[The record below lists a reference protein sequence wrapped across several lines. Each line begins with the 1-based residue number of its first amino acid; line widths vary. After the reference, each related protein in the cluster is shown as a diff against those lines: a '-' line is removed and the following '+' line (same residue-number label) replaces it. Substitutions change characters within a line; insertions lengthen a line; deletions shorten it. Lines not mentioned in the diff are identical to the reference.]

1 MVNLNHLPRLSHL
14 RSGLVRLAGMV
25 VDAIEELDG
34 VKLDKPEILTATL
47 PATGW
52 SSDNTAGYPYYYDLT
67 VTGVTAAD
75 IVIATL
81 TPASIV
87 TATACGMCP
96 ANESRAGVV
105 RFRANAAPAQAIEL
119 EYEIGKGSE

>member
-25 VDAIEELDG
+25 VDAIEELAS
-34 VKLDKPEILTATL
+34 VKLDKPEIKTATL

-52 SSDNTAGYPYYYDLT
+52 SSDSTAGYPYYYDLT
-67 VTGVTAAD
+67 VSGVTATD
-75 IVIATL
+75 VVIATL
-81 TPASIV
+81 APASVV
-87 TATACGMCP
+87 TSVSCGLCP
-96 ANESRAGVV
+96 ANETRAGAV
-105 RFRANAAPAQAIEL
+105 RFRANTVPAQAITL